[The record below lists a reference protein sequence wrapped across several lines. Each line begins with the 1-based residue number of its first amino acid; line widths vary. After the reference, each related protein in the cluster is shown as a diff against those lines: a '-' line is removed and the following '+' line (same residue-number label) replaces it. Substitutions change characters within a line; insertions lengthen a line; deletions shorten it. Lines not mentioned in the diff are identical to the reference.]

1 MTLRDDTDCQAWEW
15 IDADGVSHP
24 FDLTANMVAGQSQ
37 GTGVPPVRR
46 VDVRVPGRSGAF
58 TLHRDY
64 GEKLVA
70 LSVTVAGSGP
80 QDVEEALAEWA
91 TRVNVL
97 RGGGALART
106 RADGVTR
113 RLLFCDY
120 DDGFTIDQTAS
131 IWAEGVQ
138 QAVLMFFAAD
148 PFWYDDTDTVVA
160 FTTGTGTGFFPIPNP
175 VTGSFITLTA
185 SEVFGTAVID
195 NDGDAPVYPVWT
207 ITGPGA
213 TIRLVNVTTGEV
225 LDLTDDGS
233 LVLAAGDV
241 LTIDTRPGYTTVSL
255 DDGTNVANYMTDDST
270 LWPLVLGEQTVQ
282 VEMSGSTVASSVS
295 LAYARKHLTP

>member
-1 MTLRDDTDCQAWEW
+1 MTLRDDTDCQTWEW
-15 IDADGVSHP
+15 IDADGVAHP
-24 FDLTANMVAGQSQ
+24 VNLTTDVVAGQSQ
-37 GTGVPPVRR
+37 GTGMPPVRR
-46 VDVRVPGRSGAF
+46 VDVRVPGRAGAF
-58 TLHRDY
+58 TLDRNY
-64 GEKLVA
+64 GEKVVA
-70 LSVTVAGSGP
+70 LSVTVAADGP
-80 QDVEEALAEWA
+80 QGVEEAIAAWA

-113 RLLFCDY
+113 RILFCDY

-131 IWAEGVQ
+131 IWSEGVQ

-148 PFWYDDTDTVVA
+148 PFWYDDADTIVA
-160 FTTGTGTGFFPIPNP
+160 FTTGTGVGFFPIPNP

-185 SEVFGTAVID
+185 SEVFGSAVID

-213 TIRLVNVTTGEV
+213 GIRLVNVTTGEV

-241 LTIDTRPGYTTVSL
+241 LTIDTRPGFTVLSL
-255 DDGTNVANYMTDDST
+255 ADGTNVANYLTDDST

-282 VEMSGSTVASSVS
+282 VEMSASTVASSVS